1 MKIKEAIAALC
12 KVLVGIRFRDG
23 AATVADVSPEMF
35 RKAKF
40 NRNEVTTEF
49 WKLLHWLLKL
59 LNEHRPSEASDL
71 ADQIKYVKA
80 AVCYYGYGFMDFY
93 QLPMDGSLGS
103 QDLLL
108 AFSWLLQRIHLL
120 EQLLNLHR
128 LQLEDRASLCM
139 CKQTL
144 PFSPMERSDL
154 QESRHPVEMDVR
166 YLQSLYGK
174 LRFRWR
180 NLYSAQQE
188 RCTALYKIHLYTK
201 GCSSSQSFDHLSA
214 TEARLT
220 QDHEQYTEFV
230 QLLERENV
238 QLEAYLEWKRLEPIY
253 WQWMESVLSA
263 KLQETQELLNVDITT
278 VTVPS
283 FNQRENCKEPDIF
296 RETNKLYNE
305 LLKLQSELQD
315 RRRMKDE
322 RIKDQERTMG
332 DHIGWH
338 KAVFLTCGDVE
349 QKLAAVQSRMSQ
361 ERRRHG
367 EVRLALRI
375 NSTPTP
381 IRSGPPTAQQH
392 NRSGSLTALEMIAQL
407 EAEAILL
414 KEELQELQQLSKEAL
429 GEILEHLDGVIC
441 IPPMQR

>member
-1 MKIKEAIAALC
+1 MTIKEAIAALC
-12 KVLVGIRFRDG
+12 KVLVGIRGRDG
-23 AATVADVSPEMF
+23 AAIAVNISPEMF

-59 LNEHRPSEASDL
+59 VNVDRSSEVLEL

-80 AVCYYGYGFMDFY
+80 VVCYYGYGFMDFY

-103 QDLLL
+103 RDLIL

-128 LQLEDRASLCM
+128 LQVEDVASLCM

-144 PFSPMERSDL
+144 PLRPMEGSDL
-154 QESRHPVEMDVR
+154 QESSHPVEMDVR
-166 YLQSLYGK
+166 YLQSLHGK
-174 LRFRWR
+174 LRFRRR

-188 RCTALYKIHLYTK
+188 RCSALYKIHLYTK

-214 TEARLT
+214 TEARLI
-220 QDHEQYTEFV
+220 QDHQQCTEFV
-230 QLLERENV
+230 QLLEHENI

-263 KLQETQELLNVDITT
+263 KLQDTQEVLNVNFTT
-278 VTVPS
+278 VTAPS
-283 FNQRENCKEPDIF
+283 FNQRENCKEPDAF
-296 RETNKLYNE
+296 RKTNKLYTE
-305 LLKLQSELQD
+305 LLKLQSEIQD
-315 RRRMKDE
+315 RKLVKDE
-322 RIKDQERTMG
+322 RIKEQERSMG
-332 DHIGWH
+332 DHMGWH
-338 KAVFLTCGDVE
+338 EAVFLTCNLE
-349 QKLAAVQSRMSQ
+349 QKLAAVQARMSQ
-361 ERRRHG
+361 ERRRYG
-367 EVRLALRI
+367 QVRLALRI

-381 IRSGPPTAQQH
+381 FRSKPPTAQQH
-392 NRSGSLTALEMIAQL
+392 ISSVSLTATEMISQL
-407 EAEAILL
+407 EAEATLL
-414 KEELQELQQLSKEAL
+414 KKELQELQQLSKEGL

-441 IPPMQR
+441 IPPTQR